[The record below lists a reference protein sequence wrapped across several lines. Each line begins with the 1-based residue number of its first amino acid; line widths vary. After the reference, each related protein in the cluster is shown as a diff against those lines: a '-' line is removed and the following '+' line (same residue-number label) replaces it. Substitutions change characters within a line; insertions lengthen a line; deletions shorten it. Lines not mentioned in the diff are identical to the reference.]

1 MRAILAPR
9 AVRALR
15 RTKFESWCR
24 EYGLEYIRK
33 LAEDGYSDEE
43 IARKVGLD
51 AAEFDLW
58 QHRHKKLRDAIELGR
73 READFSVVEAVYKR
87 ATGYNVATKKT
98 HKLKRVDFDPVTG
111 KKIREY
117 EELAVADDEEYVP
130 PDLRA
135 SIFWLKNRQPERW
148 SEKGI
153 GFEINE
159 GGIVEIPQADSID
172 PIPDAEITEA
182 REV

>member
-1 MRAILAPR
+1 MRK
-9 AVRALR
+9 
-15 RTKFESWCR
+15 TKFESWLR
-24 EYGLEYIRK
+24 EYGLETVRK

-43 IARKVGLD
+43 IAIRTGIRADEL
-51 AAEFDLW
+51 ELW
-58 QHRHKKLRDAIELGR
+58 SRRHKNLRDAIELGR

-87 ATGYNVATKKT
+87 AVGYNVLTKKT
-98 HKLKRVDFDPVTG
+98 HKLKHIDFDPVTG

-117 EELAVADDEEYVP
+117 EELAVADDEDYIP

-153 GFEINE
+153 GVEMSE
-159 GGIVEIPQADSID
+159 GGIVELPQADTID
-172 PIPDAEITEA
+172 PVPGLNDEERVSGGEA
-182 REV
+182 